1 MKVHTYEK
9 AFLAVGV
16 VVLLAC
22 AGALVWATTVHGR
35 HLPGRA
41 GRLHPAQTYRTPPF
55 NQPGVRQTG
64 PDTWEAVV
72 VAQSWVFVPA
82 ELRVPRGAEITF
94 IATAVDVIHGF
105 EVERTRLNMMLIPGQ
120 ISRATY
126 RFDEPGEHLLIC
138 HEYCGLGHHTMAGK
152 VIVE

>member
-1 MKVHTYEK
+1 MKVHSYEK
-9 AFLAVGV
+9 AFLGVGIL
-16 VVLLAC
+16 VLVAC
-22 AGALVWATTVHGR
+22 AAALVYATAAHGR
-35 HLPGRA
+35 HLPGNA
-41 GRLHPAQTYRTPPF
+41 GRLDPLMTYRTPPF

-64 PDTWEAVV
+64 PGTYEAVI
-72 VAQSWVFVPA
+72 VAQSWVFLPA

-94 IATAVDVIHGF
+94 LATSVDVIHGF

-126 RFDEPGEHLLIC
+126 RFDEAGEHLLIC
-138 HEYCGLGHHTMAGK
+138 HEYCGLGHHTMAGR